1 MCVIA
6 LTTKGNIV
14 NKETLQNMTNN
25 NSHGFGISWIENGKI
40 KTFKSM
46 NSKEFIKRAIDIQ
59 SEFYNDSEILIH
71 CRIATSG
78 KTDLQNCHPFKVDSK
93 TVFAHNGVLDDDI
106 APGTKN
112 KSDTRVFNERFLKE
126 LKPEFLRTKH
136 MRSIIGELIGSFN
149 KLAFLTVNPKLP
161 RNSYVINM
169 DSGTVDDG
177 VWYSNN
183 SYKQK
188 SYSSSW
194 NDAWGMSDADLMDQY
209 YADSCEVNKDNIP
222 LSPPE
227 DAILI
232 EKLSDLSEFI
242 HDTNCEI
249 IMERDPDLID
259 AINDIWE
266 YENYGNARFP
276 IMDIMSLS
284 DRDYIQYYINTYGE
298 MPIIYVRDKNQ
309 VKFKLKKDK

>member
-6 LTTKGNIV
+6 LTTKGNLV

-40 KTFKSM
+40 KTFKTM
-46 NSKEFIKRAIDIQ
+46 DSKEFISKAIDIQ

-112 KSDTRVFNERFLKE
+112 KSDTRVFNDRFLKQ

-136 MRSIIGELIGSFN
+136 MRKIIGELVGDHN
-149 KLAFLTVNPKLP
+149 KLAFLTVNPNLP

-169 DSGTVDDG
+169 DRGTVDDG

-188 SYSSSW
+188 TYSSSW
-194 NDAWGMSDADLMDQY
+194 HSAWHITDADMIDEY
-209 YADSCEVNKDNIP
+209 YNSCEVNTDNIP
-222 LSPPE
+222 ISPPE
-227 DAILI
+227 DAMLI
-232 EKLSDLSEFI
+232 EKLSDLAEFI
-242 HDTNCEI
+242 HDSNCEI
-249 IMERDPDLID
+249 IMDRDPELID
-259 AINDIWE
+259 HINDIWE
-266 YENYGNARFP
+266 YENYGNARYP
-276 IMDIMSLS
+276 ITDIMALS
-284 DRDYIQYYINTYGE
+284 DRDYIQFYMNTYGE
-298 MPIIYVRDKNQ
+298 MPIIYVKDKNQ
-309 VKFKLKKDK
+309 FKLKTDKDK